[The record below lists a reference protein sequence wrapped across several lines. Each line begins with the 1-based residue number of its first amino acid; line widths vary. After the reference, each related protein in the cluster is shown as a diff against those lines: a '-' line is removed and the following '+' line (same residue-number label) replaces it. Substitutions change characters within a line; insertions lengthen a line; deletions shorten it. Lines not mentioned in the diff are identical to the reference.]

1 MHYGAD
7 TSYALAQHVETA
19 MNQSE
24 KVIRVFQH
32 DGCGGMGYLA
42 SFLDARRVSYEMIRI
57 DQQQAL
63 PQDILDSAGL
73 IFLGSNF
80 SVNSD
85 HPWIA
90 DEIELIRQAAEI
102 DLPVLG
108 ICFGGQLISK
118 ALDGHISKA
127 PAMQIGWF
135 RVESTAEA
143 STLIDAQLP
152 SSFEAFEWHE
162 DTFSVPTGGI
172 PLFYGECVKQ
182 QGFLHGRCLA
192 LQFHLEITRH
202 KIQDCLLQARKRVAD
217 SSACVHPSEQMLH
230 DLDDRITRLHA
241 VSDTLFQ
248 WWLKLGGEEKNDS
261 SSHEYQPPQ

>member
-1 MHYGAD
+1 MKH
-7 TSYALAQHVETA
+7 T
-19 MNQSE
+19 E
-24 KVIRVFQH
+24 KIIRVFQH

-42 SFLDARRVSYEMIRI
+42 TFLDARRAPYEMIRI

-73 IFLGSNF
+73 IFLGSNL
-80 SVNSD
+80 SVNSG

-90 DEIELIRQAAEI
+90 AEIELIRQAAAI

-118 ALDGHISKA
+118 ALGGQISKA
-127 PAMQIGWF
+127 PNLQIGWF

-143 STLIDAQLP
+143 LTLIDAQLP
-152 SSFEAFEWHE
+152 SCFEVFEWHE
-162 DTFSVPTGGI
+162 DTFSVPAGGI

-202 KIQDCLLQARKRVAD
+202 KIQDCLIHARDRVAD

-230 DLDDRITRLHA
+230 DLDDRITHLHA
-241 VSDTLFQ
+241 ISDSLFQ
-248 WWLKLGGEEKNDS
+248 WWLNLGDKEKK
-261 SSHEYQPPQ
+261 

>member
-1 MHYGAD
+1 MRNRAD
-7 TSYALAQHVETA
+7 THRALDQHLETA
-19 MNQSE
+19 MNQRE
-24 KVIRVFQH
+24 NIIRVFQH

-42 SFLDARRVSYEMIRI
+42 TFFDARRMPYEMIRI
-57 DQQQAL
+57 DQGQTL
-63 PQDILDSAGL
+63 PGDILGSAGL
-73 IFLGSNF
+73 VILGSNL
-80 SVNSD
+80 SVNSG
-85 HPWIA
+85 HSWIA
-90 DEIELIRQAAEI
+90 EEIELIRQAAEI

-118 ALDGHISKA
+118 ALGGSISRA
-127 PAMQIGWF
+127 PTMQIGWF
-135 RVESTAEA
+135 GVESTTEA
-143 STLIDAQLP
+143 MRLIDTSLP

-162 DTFSVPTGGI
+162 DTFSLPAGGI

-202 KIQDCLLQARKRVAD
+202 KIQDCLIHARSRIDD
-217 SSACVHPSEQMLH
+217 SSVCVHPSEQMLH

-248 WWLKLGGEEKNDS
+248 WWLNLIEKN
-261 SSHEYQPPQ
+261 EQYGYL

>member
-1 MHYGAD
+1 MKH
-7 TSYALAQHVETA
+7 T
-19 MNQSE
+19 E
-24 KVIRVFQH
+24 KIIRVFQH

-42 SFLDARRVSYEMIRI
+42 TFLDARRVPYEMIRI
-57 DQQQAL
+57 DQQQTL
-63 PQDILDSAGL
+63 PRDILDSAGL
-73 IFLGSNF
+73 IFLGSNL
-80 SVNSD
+80 SVNSG

-90 DEIELIRQAAEI
+90 AEIELIRQAAAI

-118 ALDGHISKA
+118 ALGGHISKA
-127 PAMQIGWF
+127 PNLQIGWF

-143 STLIDAQLP
+143 STLIDTQLP
-152 SSFEAFEWHE
+152 SSFEVFEWHE
-162 DTFSVPTGGI
+162 DTFSVPAGGI

-202 KIQDCLLQARKRVAD
+202 KIQDCLIHARNRVAD
-217 SSACVHPSEQMLH
+217 SSACVHPSEQMLQ
-230 DLDDRITRLHA
+230 DLDDRISRLHA

-248 WWLKLGGEEKNDS
+248 WWLNLGDKEKK
-261 SSHEYQPPQ
+261 